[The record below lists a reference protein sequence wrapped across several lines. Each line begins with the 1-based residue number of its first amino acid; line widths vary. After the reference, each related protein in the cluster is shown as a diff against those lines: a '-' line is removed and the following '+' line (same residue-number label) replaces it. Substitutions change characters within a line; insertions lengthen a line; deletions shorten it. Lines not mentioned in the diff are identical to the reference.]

1 MPKIKESELE
11 NFLKKFENKNVIEVE
26 LDENIEGKIKV
37 EKAKIKFDNKN
48 GFLLIEGNLINLR
61 INSAFVYRYEENN
74 NEFKIELEG
83 LKITVK

>member
-37 EKAKIKFDNKN
+37 EEATIQFDNKN
-48 GFLLIEGNLINLR
+48 GFLIINGNMINLK

-83 LKITVK
+83 LKITIK